1 MKKKILILA
10 GGYSKERDISFKT
23 AKAVY
28 KQIKNDYNCKILDPK
43 NRFIKDIRKFKPHIV
58 FNALHGRYGE
68 DGYVQLIL
76 ENEKIKYTHSGVK
89 ASSIC
94 INKLVSKKIFFKN
107 KILTPK
113 YFIFRE
119 NSQRNLKKI
128 YQKINKSFKFP
139 VVIKPINEG
148 SSVGVYI
155 CNKSNFIKNLKKLKN
170 EREILI
176 EKYIPGREI
185 QVAIM
190 GNKKLGTIELVPKR
204 KFYDYKAKYDKKA
217 KTKHI
222 LPVQLPNNKLKEVE
236 NIALKAHQ
244 ITRCRGVT
252 RSDFRYSKNKF
263 YLLEI
268 NTQPGM
274 TELSLVPE
282 IAKYKG
288 ISFYN
293 LVKWMINDASINR

>member
-10 GGYSKERDISFKT
+10 GGYSKEREISFKT
-23 AKAVY
+23 AKAVFN
-28 KQIKNDYNCKILDPK
+28 QIKNDYICQILDPK
-43 NRFIKDIRKFKPHIV
+43 SGFIKKLRKFKPDVI

-68 DGYVQLIL
+68 DGYIQLIL

-94 INKLVSKKIFFKN
+94 INKIISKEIFLKK

-113 YFIFRE
+113 FYILKGNIRD
-119 NSQRNLKKI
+119 NLKKSLFI
-128 YQKINKSFKFP
+128 IKKKLNFP

-155 CNKSNFIKNLKKLKN
+155 CNKKNFIQNLKKLGSEK
-170 EREILI
+170 EILV

-190 GNKKLGTIELVPKR
+190 GSRKLGTIELVPKR
-204 KFYDYKAKYDKKA
+204 KFYDYKAKYDKKSN
-217 KTKHI
+217 TEHI
-222 LPVQLPNNKLKEVE
+222 LPVNLPPKKIIEIE

-244 ITRCRGVT
+244 TTGCRGIT
-252 RSDFRYSKNKF
+252 RSDFRYYKNKF

-282 IAKYKG
+282 IAKFKG

-293 LVKWMINDASINR
+293 LIKWMIKDASLNR